1 MNEQITNAID
11 NFINSP
17 VGSIITGV
25 LGVIIVFLII
35 FSKTSLGKK
44 LFSKAQRD
52 ILAINE
58 IARLSNEKV
67 NQVKLLAEEKINAL
81 TSEYERKSAII
92 VNYYNELEKGVYDI
106 LDKIP
111 NQKVKEQ
118 LFIFKDKFDKKKEE
132 IAQYFPTYDEF
143 LELTNKAREVQEQ
156 VEERVKEIEN
166 AYNDRLAELV
176 EKYENRFKELED
188 KLNEREEETN
198 TDTEI

>member
-17 VGSIITGV
+17 VGSIISGV
-25 LGVIIVFLII
+25 LGGIVIFLII

-44 LFSKAQRD
+44 LFNKALNE
-52 ILAINE
+52 IYKINE

-67 NQVKLLAEEKINAL
+67 NNIQKLAEDKINAL
-81 TSEYERKSAII
+81 TSEYERKSAI
-92 VNYYNELEKGVYDI
+92 VVAYYNELEQGVYEI
-106 LDKIP
+106 LEVIP

-118 LFIFKDKFDKKKEE
+118 LLGFKSKFDVKKQE

-143 LELTNKAREVQEQ
+143 LELTKKARAVEEQ
-156 VEERVKEIEN
+156 VDEKVREIEDT
-166 AYNDRLAELV
+166 YNHKLEEII

-198 TDTEI
+198 A